1 MLYRKYFKL
10 CQRKFREYV
19 TITLIINTVDVWRL
33 ELGYLCT
40 SHLFGYHYSRNSYPL
55 VEHKVEK

>member
-10 CQRKFREYV
+10 CHNTQ
-19 TITLIINTVDVWRL
+19 IINTVDVWRL